1 MTSTALAKDNTAVAP
16 ISTCTKLIKSV
27 DPAVPH
33 LSSSTVTSPLENNLG
48 QLDITAFKEL
58 AKKFAVKARG
68 QTMLLIE
75 SFAQF
80 FDQVRASQ
88 GHTPFGIQQVEIYE
102 QMEAY
107 SKALLPNSRISSIHQ
122 DLNKNTLLD
131 LTDSTI
137 VVGVLRPSIS
147 GLPQALVEI
156 VQGRLL
162 DIEMIPESD
171 SLTEDPVLPS
181 YFKPRQIPI
190 LKIESCTPGK
200 PCVTRNVLAAEED
213 RLFILVVKAN

>member
-1 MTSTALAKDNTAVAP
+1 MNPVFDFSFIMIRKLFASRKAKAHRRSSKDSSLSSFVFTFPFAICLVTIMTSTALAKDNTAVAP

-107 SKALLPNSRISSIHQ
+107 SKALLPNSRISSI
-122 DLNKNTLLD
+122 L
-131 LTDSTI
+131 
-137 VVGVLRPSIS
+137 
-147 GLPQALVEI
+147 
-156 VQGRLL
+156 GRL
-162 DIEMIPESD
+162 
-171 SLTEDPVLPS
+171 
-181 YFKPRQIPI
+181 
-190 LKIESCTPGK
+190 
-200 PCVTRNVLAAEED
+200 
-213 RLFILVVKAN
+213 